1 MQEEKSLSVAFFRS
15 KNGSEPVKQWLQEL
29 PREDRQRIGQD
40 LRLVE
45 MGWPIGMPLCRPLG
59 DGLWEVR
66 CALGGNRIAR
76 VLFFATEGSMVL
88 LHGFIKKTRKTP
100 DDALK
105 LAKARKKEVE
115 RG

>member
-1 MQEEKSLSVAFFRS
+1 M
-15 KNGSEPVKQWLQEL
+15 
-29 PREDRQRIGQD
+29 IGYD

-66 CALGGNRIAR
+66 SALTGNRISR
-76 VLFFATEGSMVL
+76 VILCAVGGKMIL
-88 LHGFIKKTRKTP
+88 LHAFIKKTQKTP
-100 DDALK
+100 DAELR